1 VRTVFSFCACLGF
14 ALVAGCAGYQ
24 LGPTNGLSA
33 GARSVQITPLVNK
46 TSEPRVGDYV
56 MESMRKSL
64 QQDGTYRLATHG
76 DGDIIVSGV
85 IQTYHRSELSFV
97 PTDVIT
103 VLDYDIYLTM
113 QLTARERA
121 TGRVIVDKQVVG
133 HTSLRAGNDLPSAE
147 RQAVPLLAEDL
158 ARKATAMLVD
168 GTW

>member
-1 VRTVFSFCACLGF
+1 MLGHLCGCV
-14 ALVAGCAGYQ
+14 AVLLLAGCAGYQ

-33 GARSVQITPLVNK
+33 GARSIQIAPLVNK
-46 TSEPRVGDYV
+46 TSEPRVSDYV
-56 MESMRKSL
+56 MDSLRKTL
-64 QQDGTYRLATHG
+64 QQDGTYRLATHQ

-85 IQTYHRSELSFV
+85 IQAYRRSELSYV

-103 VLDYDIYLTM
+103 TLDYDIYLTM
-113 QLTARERA
+113 QLTARERT
-121 TGRVIVDKQVVG
+121 TGRVLVDRPVTG

-147 RQAVPLLAEDL
+147 RQAIPVLAEDL

>member
-1 VRTVFSFCACLGF
+1 
-14 ALVAGCAGYQ
+14 
-24 LGPTNGLSA
+24 
-33 GARSVQITPLVNK
+33 
-46 TSEPRVGDYV
+46 

-85 IQTYHRSELSFV
+85 IQTYRRSELSFV

-103 VLDYDIYLTM
+103 VLDYDIFLTM